1 VSSIEDGIALM
12 RAGATVVAMRRF
24 LVEQLEG
31 LGWQPA
37 QEQQLLAA
45 RDS

>member
-1 VSSIEDGIALM
+1 M

-31 LGWQPA
+31 LGWQTTQPP
-37 QEQQLLAA
+37 
-45 RDS
+45 D

>member
-1 VSSIEDGIALM
+1 M

-31 LGWQPA
+31 LDWPI
-37 QEQQLLAA
+37 A
-45 RDS
+45 RPPD